1 MVMISDIVLKI
12 QDRKAAVS
20 RISVFPPILTCD
32 WIREEDSFVNRIW
45 ETLTFW
51 CLLRSPLKAI
61 PEGLP
66 KK

>member
-1 MVMISDIVLKI
+1 MISDIVLKI

-51 CLLRSPLKAI
+51 CLLDSPLKAI